1 MKARKVAKK
10 TEQRKNELFRRCIIE
25 NSENKIKWNIKD
37 GILSRRMKKANEN
50 IFFFVQRE
58 KSMSRLNQDHNLNM

>member
-10 TEQRKNELFRRCIIE
+10 TEPRKNKLFRRYIIE

-37 GILSRRMKKANEN
+37 GI
-50 IFFFVQRE
+50 I
-58 KSMSRLNQDHNLNM
+58 

>member
-10 TEQRKNELFRRCIIE
+10 TEPRKNKIMQKVHKE

-37 GILSRRMKKANEN
+37 GILSQRMKKR
-50 IFFFVQRE
+50 Q
-58 KSMSRLNQDHNLNM
+58 